1 MKVQPMELAQCR
13 LPGLAISNAEKLIYF
28 QIKYME
34 AIILSHST
42 LKLLWFE
49 ITKMLIAFL
58 RKNLVLCH
66 LLSFSAHFRS
76 LWSSESVSY
85 RLFSI

>member
-1 MKVQPMELAQCR
+1 MKVQLMELAQCR
-13 LPGLAISNAEKLIYF
+13 LPGLAISNAEKLKYF

-34 AIILSHST
+34 AIILSHSI

-58 RKNLVLCH
+58 RKNSSIVSFIIIFGT
-66 LLSFSAHFRS
+66 LSFP
-76 LWSSESVSY
+76 LV
-85 RLFSI
+85 